1 MKKFSNTDVLI
12 IFVKNLE
19 LGNVKTRLANLIGD
33 HNALIVYEAL
43 VDKTRET
50 IEHLSVKKA
59 IYYSNYIDEYDKFSN
74 DKFSK
79 RLQLGDDLGNR
90 MQNTFQSVF
99 NLGFKKAVIIGS
111 DCWDLTPEI
120 IEVAF
125 EELDSHD
132 FVLGPAVDGGYY
144 LMGMKEMLSDVF
156 NNKQWST
163 ANVLV
168 DTLIDIDNASKTK
181 ALLPTLS
188 DVDYLSDLPAELKL
202 LIE

>member
-33 HNALIVYEAL
+33 QNALIVYEAL

-50 IEHLSVKKA
+50 IEPLNVKKA

>member
-1 MKKFSNTDVLI
+1 M
-12 IFVKNLE
+12 KNLE

-33 HNALIVYEAL
+33 QNALIVYEAL

-168 DTLIDIDNASKTK
+168 DTLIDIDNAYKTK

>member
-1 MKKFSNTDVLI
+1 MKKYSNRDVLI
-12 IFVKNLE
+12 VFVKNLE
-19 LGNVKTRLANLIGD
+19 LGNVKTRLANFIGD
-33 HNALIVYEAL
+33 QNALIVYEAL

-90 MQNTFQSVF
+90 MHNTFQSVF

-120 IEVAF
+120 IEAAF
-125 EELDSHD
+125 EKLDTHD

-188 DVDYLSDLPAELKL
+188 DVDYLADLPAELKL

>member
-1 MKKFSNTDVLI
+1 M
-12 IFVKNLE
+12 KNLE

>member
-1 MKKFSNTDVLI
+1 M
-12 IFVKNLE
+12 KNLE

-33 HNALIVYEAL
+33 QNALIVYEAL

-181 ALLPTLS
+181 ALLPTLN

>member
-1 MKKFSNTDVLI
+1 M
-12 IFVKNLE
+12 KNLE

-33 HNALIVYEAL
+33 QNALIVYEAL

>member
-1 MKKFSNTDVLI
+1 
-12 IFVKNLE
+12 VKNLE

>member
-1 MKKFSNTDVLI
+1 VKKFSNTDVLI

>member
-33 HNALIVYEAL
+33 QNALIVYEAL

>member
-33 HNALIVYEAL
+33 QNALIVYEAL

-181 ALLPTLS
+181 ALLPTLN